1 MKFELKSSLSQP
13 LIPRGISTKYLTSGI
28 VRDLADRLLDES
40 SRKYKVLIRF
50 INEKWIDN
58 VL

>member
-1 MKFELKSSLSQP
+1 MKLELKSLLSQP

-40 SRKYKVLIRF
+40 SRKYSIIMF
-50 INEKWIDN
+50 G
-58 VL
+58 

>member
-1 MKFELKSSLSQP
+1 MKFELKSLLSQP

-40 SRKYKVLIRF
+40 SRKYIVIMF
-50 INEKWIDN
+50 C
-58 VL
+58 